1 MTNSQDL
8 LERIEGQNLAT
19 RFLEN
24 AARNS
29 DVEVIRWKDADGAW
43 QSWTMAQLSE
53 ITARLVTGL
62 AGLGVGKGDTIVLML
77 KNRPEFHALD
87 LAALFLGATPVSIY
101 NSSAPE
107 QIEYLVNDC
116 KAKVAV
122 VENDAFLERFLKVR
136 SELPTLEHI
145 VLLEDSELVE
155 DAALRY
161 SDLALSAPADLDV
174 HAGTATLDDI
184 ATVIY
189 TSGTTGPPKGVMLS
203 HRNVSWTLESMGLT
217 MREQTT
223 IDNFA
228 GKRHV
233 SYLPMAHIFER
244 LLGHYYLLDFATQV
258 ACCPETTQLTAYTS
272 EVRPNIFIGVPRG
285 PGEALRRRER
295 RSRCGSREGQG
306 VQRRRCGRTADLRED
321 DALGTATQEEIDTW
335 NFLDAVA
342 NSSNR
347 ARPLDWTRRRSAS
360 PGLLRSRRRSW
371 RGSVRSACRSR
382 RATACRR
389 PRPCSPGRTRRSPV
403 VWAAPV
409 SASNSA
415 SPRTARCWDA
425 WANMFVGYL
434 GQPEKTAETLDEDGW
449 VHTGDI
455 GVLDEDG
462 YLKIVYCKKELIIT
476 AGGKNVSPAN
486 LEAELKMIPLVGQA
500 CAIGEQ
506 RPFMTALVVL
516 DPDAVGSLGSRTR
529 TDRRRGHHGGTG
541 RESRGHRRDR
551 RRPGRG
557 HVGVQQCRSGQ
568 EGQGVGRGVAAD
580 SDLLTPTSK
589 LKRRG
594 ILAKVRPGDRGSL
607 RQVDP
612 RVQSGEQAV
621 ADAADG
627 DDQLR
632 VVGVVLDLHP
642 QATHVG
648 VDEPGVAEVLVAPH
662 PFQQLVAGEHRCR
675 RARRTRT
682 AAGTRSWSGSARCP
696 PFRTMPCSR
705 RSSTSPKRLAGAS
718 VAVPRAA
725 APAAAG
731 PGCGR
736 PVPWGPPAW

>member
-1 MTNSQDL
+1 VTTSQDL

-19 RFLEN
+19 RFLAN

-77 KNRPEFHALD
+77 KNRPEFHPLD

-116 KAKVAV
+116 KAKVAI

-136 SELPTLEHI
+136 SALPTLEHI
-145 VLLEDSELVE
+145 VLLEDSELAG
-155 DAALRY
+155 DAVVRY
-161 SDLALSAPADLDV
+161 SDLAASAPADLDA

-184 ATVIY
+184 ATIIY

-203 HRNVSWTLESMGLT
+203 HRNVSWTLESLGLT

-223 IDNFA
+223 IDDFA

-272 EVRPNIFIGVPRG
+272 EVRPNIFIGVPRVWEKLYAG
-285 PGEALRRRER
+285 VNAAVGADPDKAKAFNDAVAAALPIAEKMTRGE
-295 RSRCGSREGQG
+295 
-306 VQRRRCGRTADLRED
+306 
-321 DALGTATQEEIDTW
+321 ATQEEIDTW

-342 NSSNR
+342 FQTVR
-347 ARPLDWTRRRSAS
+347 GLIGLDQAEICIT
-360 PGLLRSRRRSW
+360 G
-371 RGSVRSACRSR
+371 
-382 RATACRR
+382 
-389 PRPCSPGRTRRSPV
+389 
-403 VWAAPV
+403 AAPLPAEILAWFRAIGV
-409 SASNSA
+409 PLTEGYGMSETTAVLTWSNTPKPGCVGRA
-415 SPRTARCWDA
+415 CVGVELRIAEDGEVLARG
-425 WANMFVGYL
+425 ANMFVGYL

-462 YLKIVYCKKELIIT
+462 YLKIVDRKKELIIT

-516 DPDAVGSLGSRTR
+516 DPDASAAWAREHGLTGDEATMAALAENPEVIAEIDAGLVDVMSGFNNAEAVKKVKVLG
-529 TDRRRGHHGGTG
+529 
-541 RESRGHRRDR
+541 EEWL
-551 RRPGRG
+551 P
-557 HVGVQQCRSGQ
+557 
-568 EGQGVGRGVAAD
+568 D
-580 SDLLTPTSK
+580 SELLTPTSK

-594 ILAKVRPGDRGSL
+594 ILAKYA
-607 RQVDP
+607 Q
-612 RVQSGEQAV
+612 EIE
-621 ADAADG
+621 
-627 DDQLR
+627 
-632 VVGVVLDLHP
+632 DLY
-642 QATHVG
+642 A
-648 VDEPGVAEVLVAPH
+648 
-662 PFQQLVAGEHRCR
+662 
-675 RARRTRT
+675 
-682 AAGTRSWSGSARCP
+682 
-696 PFRTMPCSR
+696 
-705 RSSTSPKRLAGAS
+705 K
-718 VAVPRAA
+718 
-725 APAAAG
+725 
-731 PGCGR
+731 
-736 PVPWGPPAW
+736 